1 VCVDSALP
9 HLDRPFDYS
18 IPASLTDSVTVGSR
32 VRVRFAGRLVSAVV
46 FELAES
52 SDFAGKLTPIH
63 STAGVPSFTPRA
75 IELGQAIARRYG
87 GSLWDVLRLMAPP
100 RVASL
105 EDRDWSG
112 PAGVEERYQDAS
124 TQTDGDP
131 AVRMDDGA
139 AAALD
144 IDQLS
149 HGARVVWQALPQP
162 GRGAA
167 TPVTALA
174 AAAAKAAAKGQSA
187 ILAVPDARAVA
198 AVEAELQRLGLRRW
212 SVRGGGEVAVLDSDD
227 GANAR
232 YGSYLAAMHGLARV
246 VLGTRPVALQPVPSL
261 GFVAIWD
268 DGSPTYDDPHAPYWN
283 ARTVAAWRA
292 DLEGA
297 GMLIASF
304 APTVEALALAE
315 HGWAE
320 LAIPERAVIRA
331 AAPTVEVIGDAKRTA
346 EGASGWHW
354 MPGSVWRSVRE
365 AVKTGPVAIVVPR
378 AGYVR
383 AVACAQCGE
392 WAQCRE
398 VFDGVPCGGTLR
410 QDHVSAP
417 LVCRDCSTPQPNW
430 HCANCQG
437 RRIKQVRQGVER
449 IAEQVG
455 AMAKDVPVA
464 ISSGATGVLPDSSI
478 TAGFVVATPGAV
490 PAVTGGY
497 VAAVVIGA
505 EAPASSGLGAEV
517 RAVRWWLSVAALVRP
532 RSEGGRVS
540 LVGVLPD
547 AARRALE
554 TWDPLTA
561 AQEALAERNELG
573 LPPARRSIQLVGPKH
588 AITLALSAP
597 VQGER
602 LERHSEASVSHTKD
616 GVLLLVRRRSAQSI
630 IDALRAVQVKLS
642 RDGDDGFRMRVD
654 GPLNL

>member
-1 VCVDSALP
+1 MADV
-9 HLDRPFDYS
+9 
-18 IPASLTDSVTVGSR
+18 VTVGSR

-46 FELAES
+46 VQLADG

-63 STAGVPSFTPRA
+63 SSAGVASFTPRA
-75 IELGQAIARRYG
+75 IELAQAVARRYG

-112 PAGVEERYQDAS
+112 PSGVDARYTEAS
-124 TQTDGDP
+124 QETASAADG
-131 AVRMDDGA
+131 V
-139 AAALD
+139 AAALN

-149 HGARVVWQALPQP
+149 RGARVVWQALPEP
-162 GRGAA
+162 GRGAG
-167 TPVTALA
+167 TPVRALA
-174 AAAAKAAAKGQSA
+174 AAAAAAAAKQQSA

-198 AVEAELQRLGLRRW
+198 AVEVELARLGLRRW
-212 SVRGGGEVAVLDSDD
+212 TVRGGGEVAVLDSDD

-232 YGSYLAAMHGLARV
+232 YGSYLAAMHGLARI

-283 ARTVAAWRA
+283 ARAVAAWRA

-297 GMLIASF
+297 GMLIASY
-304 APTVEALALAE
+304 APTVESIALAE

-320 LAIPERAVIRA
+320 LAIPDRAVVRA
-331 AAPTVEVIGDAKRTA
+331 AAPTVEVLGDDKRTA

-354 MPGSVWRSVRE
+354 MPGSVWRSARE
-365 AVKTGPVAIVVPR
+365 AVKRGPVVIVVPR

-383 AVACAQCGE
+383 AVACAQCGA

-398 VFDGVPCGGTLR
+398 IIDGAQCGGTLR
-410 QDHVSAP
+410 QDHVTAP
-417 LVCRDCSTPQPNW
+417 LVCRDCSTPQPDW

-449 IAEQVG
+449 IAEQVR
-455 AMAKDVPVA
+455 AMAKETDVA
-464 ISSGATGVLPDSSI
+464 ISSGATGVLADGAVAS
-478 TAGFVVATPGAV
+478 GFIVATPGAV
-490 PAVTGGY
+490 PAVPGGY

-505 EAPASSGLGAEV
+505 EAPTTGGLGAEV
-517 RAVRWWLSVAALVRP
+517 RAVRWWLGVAALVRP
-532 RSEGGRVS
+532 RAEGGRVS
-540 LVGVLPD
+540 LVGALPD

-573 LPPARRSIQLVGPKH
+573 LPPARRSIQLTGPQH
-588 AITLALSAP
+588 AITLALS
-597 VQGER
+597 VSVEGER
-602 LERHSEASVSHTKD
+602 LERHREATVSSTKD
-616 GVLLLVRRRSAQSI
+616 GALLLVRRRSAQSI
-630 IDALRAVQVKLS
+630 IDALRVRQVELS
-642 RDGDDGFRMRVD
+642 RDGDEGFRMRID